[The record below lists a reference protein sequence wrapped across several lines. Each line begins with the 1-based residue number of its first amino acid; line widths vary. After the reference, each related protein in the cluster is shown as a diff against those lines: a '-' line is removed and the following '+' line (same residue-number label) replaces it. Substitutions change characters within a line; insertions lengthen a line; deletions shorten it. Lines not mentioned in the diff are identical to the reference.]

1 MALPAHVRATAW
13 VLFSLLC
20 LPGTGQAQEDGVIPQ
35 EDCGLEPPGA
45 VYVPLPG
52 PRPHET
58 RWLPSEPPLVRREDP
73 TGSVSALSGVP
84 QTRIRTGALSG
95 KTIYLSPGHGFFR
108 SSPLGRWATQRGNT
122 NDVVEDLVS
131 IETLNQYLLPM
142 LTGAGA
148 TVIPVRESDLN
159 PRMVI
164 LNNGGAGYSEEGA
177 AGLFSTSTLAGWG
190 PPPVPMGN
198 AVRPFEL
205 GGNRLMTAA
214 PTATAKAT
222 WAPTIP
228 ADGAYHVYVS
238 YSAFSARVPDA
249 HYVVRHAGGESHFR
263 VNQRRHGG
271 TWVLLGRFYFRAG
284 HHPETASVVALNDS
298 TASGN
303 VSLDAVRFGG
313 GSGAIGDGTLAAL
326 PRPRFEECARYHTQF
341 SGAPPSVFAP
351 SGVNALSN
359 ERNDDVSSR
368 PRFAAWLHED
378 GEDAVYVAWH
388 TNASGLSKP
397 DDRFRGTEAYVYGP
411 NPVDG
416 TLNFTGVPGSDV
428 LARKLLEEMTQ
439 DIRNAIEPTWRVRS
453 LRSANFGEVNPAHNP
468 EIPSVLLEVAY
479 HDHPADAAFLKRPDF
494 RRVAARAML
503 QGLIKYF
510 AARDSQ
516 TAHLPPEP
524 PTALVARNAGS
535 GGVEV
540 KWAKPSTDTLD
551 LGGHEATG
559 YRVYQSADGLAWDDG
574 TERDSTTFS
583 VTLAPGTTRY
593 FRVASLNAGGESF
606 PSDVVG
612 VRVPEAGRGPEVL
625 VINAFRRMDEGLARA
640 DDLSAYA
647 LGSPLRQLLES
658 MNDGT
663 GLRRHGDAV
672 AQHGVAFDGAT
683 SQAIAEGLLTP
694 VGYRVLDWFTG
705 RGGDGGAGPGT
716 ADLELMRAFVTG
728 GGHLLLSGSHVAS
741 ALSVGGTAEQAFLS
755 DVLQASLGG
764 GASVLSV
771 EGLPDGWLKA
781 LSGAVLDN
789 GTLGAFPVG
798 TTDVLAPLTGGTAV
812 LGYSGTSQAAG
823 VASAPGGQVLFLG
836 VPFEGLVSPSRRA
849 WLMGSF
855 LSRTGVLATPPAP
868 PAEDP
873 PPPAAGASN
882 QWEPETKADPPPPP
896 LPPPPPPE
904 PYVVDRI
911 PESYENAETGCG
923 CRAGGGSASVAWL
936 LLLSTVQLRRTR
948 RRSLFTER

>member
-1 MALPAHVRATAW
+1 MALPAHVRAIAW
-13 VLFSLLC
+13 VLVSLLC
-20 LPGTGQAQEDGVIPQ
+20 LPGTSQAQEDGSFSQ
-35 EDCGLEPPGA
+35 DCGLEPPGA

-52 PRPHET
+52 PRSHET
-58 RWLPSEPPLVRREDP
+58 RWLPSEPPLVRREERA
-73 TGSVSALSGVP
+73 GSVSALSGMP

-95 KTIYLSPGHGFFR
+95 KTIYLSPGHGFYR

-142 LTGAGA
+142 LMGAGA

-164 LNNGGAGYSEEGA
+164 LDNGGAGYSEEGPSE
-177 AGLFSTSTLAGWG
+177 LFSTSTPGWG

-198 AVRPFEL
+198 AVEPFQL
-205 GGNRLMTAA
+205 GDKRLMTAA
-214 PTATAKAT
+214 PTATAQAT

-238 YSAFSARVPDA
+238 YGADPGRVTDA

-284 HHPETASVVALNDS
+284 LHPETASVVALNDS
-298 TASGN
+298 AESGN

-313 GSGAIGDGTLAAL
+313 GSGAIGDGTLAPL

-351 SGVNALSN
+351 SGINALSN

-368 PRFAAWLHED
+368 SRFAAWMHEE

-388 TNASGLSKP
+388 TNASGRSTP

-428 LARKLLEEMTQ
+428 LARKLLEELTQ

-468 EIPSVLLEVAY
+468 EMPSVLLEVAY
-479 HDHPADAAFLKRPDF
+479 HDHPADAAYLKQPEF

-510 AARDSQ
+510 AARDGQ
-516 TAHLPPEP
+516 QPHLPPEP
-524 PTALVARNAGS
+524 PAALVARNAGS
-535 GGVEV
+535 GRVEV
-540 KWAKPSTDTLD
+540 RWAEPPTDTLD
-551 LGGHEATG
+551 LGGHAATR
-559 YRVYQSADGLAWDDG
+559 YRVYESADGLAWDG
-574 TERDSTTFS
+574 GSEVDSTTFS
-583 VTLAPGTTRY
+583 VTLPAGTTRY
-593 FRVASLNAGGESF
+593 FRVAALNAGGESF

-625 VINAFRRMDEGLARA
+625 VVNAFRRLDAELARA
-640 DDLSAYA
+640 EDLSAYS
-647 LGSPLRQLLES
+647 LGSPLRELLES

-663 GLRRHGDAV
+663 ALRRHGDAV
-672 AQHGVAFDGAT
+672 AQHAVAFDGAT
-683 SQAIAEGLLTP
+683 SEAISAGLLTP
-694 VGYRVLDWFTG
+694 VGYRVLDWFIG
-705 RGGDGGAGPGT
+705 RGGVGGVGPS
-716 ADLELMRAFVTG
+716 AAEQALMRTFVMG

-741 ALSVGGTAEQAFLS
+741 ALAAGGPTDQAFLTDILHAVPGCS
-755 DVLQASLGG
+755 ASALLVNG
-764 GASVLSV
+764 LS
-771 EGLPDGWLKA
+771 DGWLPG
-781 LSGAVLDN
+781 LPSSMLDD
-789 GTLGAFPVG
+789 GLRGSFPVG
-798 TTDVLAPLTGGTAV
+798 VPDVLLPLEGGSPV
-812 LGYSGTSQAAG
+812 LGYAGTGSAAG
-823 VASAPGGQVLFLG
+823 VASSPGGQVLFLSM
-836 VPFEGLVSPSRRA
+836 PFEGIVNPSRRA
-849 WLMGSF
+849 WLMGAF
-855 LSRTGVLATPPAP
+855 LAQAGVLASPPMP
-868 PAEDP
+868 PVGE
-873 PPPAAGASN
+873 
-882 QWEPETKADPPPPP
+882 EV
-896 LPPPPPPE
+896 LPPDAVAQGQPSLAPCS
-904 PYVVDRI
+904 VDRI

-923 CRAGGGSASVAWL
+923 CRASGGTASIAWL
-936 LLLSTVQLRRTR
+936 LLLLWLLSTVQLRRTR
-948 RRSLFTER
+948 RR

>member
-20 LPGTGQAQEDGVIPQ
+20 LPGTGQAQDDGSFSQ
-35 EDCGLEPPGA
+35 DCGLEPPGA

-73 TGSVSALSGVP
+73 QGSVSALAGVP

-95 KTIYLSPGHGFFR
+95 KTIYLSPGHGFYR

-159 PRMVI
+159 PRMV
-164 LNNGGAGYSEEGA
+164 LLDNGGAGYAEQGPAE
-177 AGLFSTSTLAGWG
+177 LFTSATPGWG

-198 AVRPFEL
+198 AVQPFQL
-205 GGNRLMTAA
+205 GNTRLMTAA
-214 PTATAKAT
+214 PTATAQAT
-222 WAPTIP
+222 WTPSIP

-238 YSAFSARVPDA
+238 YGAEAGRVPDA

-284 HHPETASVVALNDS
+284 QHPETASVVALNDS
-298 TASGN
+298 AEPGTL
-303 VSLDAVRFGG
+303 SLDAVRLGG
-313 GSGAIGDGTLAAL
+313 GSGAIGDGTLAPL

-359 ERNDDVSSR
+359 ERNDDVTSR

-388 TNASGLSKP
+388 TNASGRSTP

-416 TLNFTGVPGSDV
+416 TLNFRGVPGSDV
-428 LARKLLEEMTQ
+428 LGRALLDELRQ
-439 DIRNAIEPTWRVRS
+439 DIRNAVDPNWRVRS

-468 EIPSVLLEVAY
+468 ETPAVLVEVAY
-479 HDHPADAAFLKRPDF
+479 HDHPADAAHLKQPEF

-510 AARDSQ
+510 AARDGQ
-516 TAHLPPEP
+516 PVHLPAEP
-524 PTALVARNAGS
+524 PAALVARHAG
-535 GGVEV
+535 GGRVEV
-540 KWAKPSTDTLD
+540 KWAAPSVDALD
-551 LGGHEATG
+551 LGGHAATR
-559 YRVYQSADGLAWDDG
+559 YRVYESVDGLAWDG
-574 TERDSTTFS
+574 GSEVASTSFS
-583 VTLAPGTTRY
+583 VTLPAGSTRY
-593 FRVASLNAGGESF
+593 FRVASLNEGGESF

-625 VINAFRRMDEGLARA
+625 VVNAFRRLDAELARA
-640 DDLSAYA
+640 EDLSAYG
-647 LGSPLRQLLES
+647 LGAPLRELLES

-663 GLRRHGDAV
+663 ALRRHGDAV
-672 AQHGVAFDGAT
+672 ARHAVAFDGAT
-683 SQAIAEGLLTP
+683 SVAISAGLLTP
-694 VGYRVLDWFTG
+694 VGYRVLDWFIG
-705 RGGDGGAGPGT
+705 RGGAGGQGPN
-716 ADLELMRAFVTG
+716 AAEQALMRTFVTG

-741 ALSVGGTAEQAFLS
+741 ALAVGGPADQAFLTDILHALPGCGS
-755 DVLQASLGG
+755 SALLVNG
-764 GASVLSV
+764 LS
-771 EGLPDGWLKA
+771 EGWLPD
-781 LSGAVLDN
+781 LSNSMLDD
-789 GTLGAFPVG
+789 GLRGSFPVG
-798 TTDVLAPLTGGTAV
+798 VPVVLLPLEGGSPV
-812 LGYSGTSQAAG
+812 LGYAGTDSAAG
-823 VASAPGGQVLFLG
+823 VASAPGGQVLFLS
-836 VPFEGLVSPSRRA
+836 VPFEGIVNPERRA
-849 WLMGSF
+849 WLMGAF
-855 LSRTGVLATPPAP
+855 LARAGVLASPPRPPAG
-868 PAEDP
+868 E
-873 PPPAAGASN
+873 
-882 QWEPETKADPPPPP
+882 EV
-896 LPPPPPPE
+896 LPPDAVVRGTSSLAPCL
-904 PYVVDRI
+904 VDRI

-923 CRAGGGSASVAWL
+923 CRAGGGGASVAWL

>member
-20 LPGTGQAQEDGVIPQ
+20 LPGTSQAQEDGVIPQ

-73 TGSVSALSGVP
+73 AGSVSALSGMP

-164 LNNGGAGYSEEGA
+164 LDNGGAGYSETGS
-177 AGLFSTSTLAGWG
+177 GDLFTSATPGWG
-190 PPPVPMGN
+190 SPPVPMGN
-198 AVRPFEL
+198 AVQPFLL
-205 GGNRLMTAA
+205 GDTRLMTAA
-214 PTATAKAT
+214 STATAQAAWT
-222 WAPTIP
+222 PSIP

-238 YSAFSARVPDA
+238 YGADPGRVSDA

-284 HHPETASVVALNDS
+284 LHPETASVLALNDS
-298 TASGN
+298 AEPGTL
-303 VSLDAVRFGG
+303 SLDAVRFGG
-313 GSGAIGDGTLAAL
+313 GSGAIGDGALAPL

-351 SGVNALSN
+351 SGINALSN

-368 PRFAAWLHED
+368 PRFAAWLHEE

-428 LARKLLEEMTQ
+428 LARALLDELRQ
-439 DIRNAIEPTWRVRS
+439 DIRNAIDPNWRVRS
-453 LRSANFGEVNPAHNP
+453 LRSANLGEVNPAHNP
-468 EIPSVLLEVAY
+468 ETPAVLMELAY
-479 HDHPADAAFLKRPDF
+479 HDHPADAAHLKQPEF

-535 GGVEV
+535 GAVEV

-625 VINAFRRMDEGLARA
+625 VVNAFRRLDAELARA
-640 DDLSAYA
+640 EDLSAYG
-647 LGSPLRQLLES
+647 LGVPLRALLES

-663 GLRRHGDAV
+663 ALRRHGEAV
-672 AQHGVAFDGAT
+672 AQHAVAFDGAT
-683 SQAIAEGLLTP
+683 SEAISAGLLTP
-694 VGYRVLDWFTG
+694 VGYRVLDWFIG
-705 RGGDGGAGPGT
+705 RGRAGGQGPT
-716 ADLELMRAFVTG
+716 AAEQALMRTFVMG

-741 ALSVGGTAEQAFLS
+741 ALALGGSDERAFLTDILHALPGCGS
-755 DVLQASLGG
+755 SALLVNG
-764 GASVLSV
+764 LS
-771 EGLPDGWLKA
+771 EGWLPG
-781 LSGAVLDN
+781 LSNSMLDD
-789 GTLGAFPVG
+789 GLRGSFPVG
-798 TTDVLAPLTGGTAV
+798 VTDVLLPLEGGSPV
-812 LGYSGTSQAAG
+812 LGYAGTDSAAG

-836 VPFEGLVSPSRRA
+836 VPFEGIVNPERRA
-849 WLMGSF
+849 WLMGAF
-855 LSRTGVLATPPAP
+855 LARAGVLAAPPVPPAG
-868 PAEDP
+868 E
-873 PPPAAGASN
+873 
-882 QWEPETKADPPPPP
+882 EV
-896 LPPPPPPE
+896 LPPDAVARGPSSLAPCS
-904 PYVVDRI
+904 VDRI